1 MMMISSNSSRP
12 NSSIN
17 NINIII
23 HIIIIKVGRS
33 WMNGS
38 FWTALFGE
46 CQEPNHICERDVH
59 LLPDLHTVSTAFWA
73 PDYDKVYL

>member
-17 NINIII
+17 NVHIII

-46 CQEPNHICERDVH
+46 CQEPNHICERDIH
-59 LLPDLHTVSTAFWA
+59 LLPDLHTVGTAFWA
-73 PDYDKVYL
+73 PDYD